1 MVFKRKVSIMRKEY
15 ARFLGM
21 MVVRQCDQGVFALH
35 SSPDILTSFHIMT
48 LRTNYNSDFSVF
60 IFLKKPL
67 FSSQILCC
75 SNTLA
80 VNTND

>member
-1 MVFKRKVSIMRKEY
+1 
-15 ARFLGM
+15 M

-35 SSPDILTSFHIMT
+35 SSPDILASFLIMT
-48 LRTNYNSDFSVF
+48 SRTSYNGDFSVF
-60 IFLKKPL
+60 ISLTKPL

-80 VNTND
+80 VDTNDGANWRHDSFS